1 MYCPLFLQQK
11 VKKMNNNIKLLKKSI
26 IFNGLTNAE
35 LDKLLSDIS
44 SKPRTI
50 PKGTAI
56 LTEGEIT
63 NKAYL
68 IVSGEVIISRTD
80 YWGNQSII
88 AKLTAPDI
96 FGETFAFI
104 EDMPVTVDVTAS
116 SQCTLISLER
126 DKILSNVSDSA
137 VKEKLLKNLI
147 YLFAQKNYYLSG
159 KITVLSQ
166 RGIRK
171 KLLSYLSQKASE
183 NGSSSFDINFN
194 RQQLADYLSVDRSAL
209 SSEISKLKEEG
220 LIENHKKHF
229 SLLEP

>member
-1 MYCPLFLQQK
+1 
-11 VKKMNNNIKLLKKSI
+11 MNNNIKLLKKSL

-80 YWGNQSII
+80 YWRNQSII

-104 EDMPVTVDVTAS
+104 EGMPVTVDVTAS
-116 SQCTLISLER
+116 SQCTLISLKR

-147 YLFAQKNYYLSG
+147 YLFAEKNYYLSG

-183 NGSSSFDINFN
+183 NGSSSFDIDFN

>member
-1 MYCPLFLQQK
+1 
-11 VKKMNNNIKLLKKSI
+11 MNNNIKLLKKSL

-35 LDKLLSDIS
+35 FDKLLSDIS
-44 SKPRTI
+44 SKPRTV

-88 AKLTAPDI
+88 AKLTALDI

-183 NGSSSFDINFN
+183 NGSSSFDIDFN

-209 SSEISKLKEEG
+209 SSGISKLKEEG

>member
-11 VKKMNNNIKLLKKSI
+11 VKKMNNNIKLLQKSL
-26 IFNGLTNAE
+26 IFNGLTGAE
-35 LDKLLSDIS
+35 LDKLLSDIT
-44 SKPRTI
+44 SKPKTI

-88 AKLTAPDI
+88 AKLTATDI

-183 NGSSSFDINFN
+183 NGSSNFDIDFN

-229 SLLEP
+229 RLLDP

>member
-1 MYCPLFLQQK
+1 
-11 VKKMNNNIKLLKKSI
+11 MNNNIKLLKKSL
-26 IFNGLTNAE
+26 IFHGLTDAE
-35 LDKLLSDIS
+35 LDELLSDIS
-44 SKPRTI
+44 SKPKTI

-126 DKILSNVSDSA
+126 DKIT

-183 NGSSSFDINFN
+183 NGSSSFDIDFN
-194 RQQLADYLSVDRSAL
+194 RQQLLTVNSLQTIYQW
-209 SSEISKLKEEG
+209 
-220 LIENHKKHF
+220 IEV
-229 SLLEP
+229 L

>member
-1 MYCPLFLQQK
+1 
-11 VKKMNNNIKLLKKSI
+11 MNNNIKLLKKSL

-44 SKPRTI
+44 SKPRTV

-88 AKLTAPDI
+88 AKLTALDI

-183 NGSSSFDINFN
+183 NGSSSFDIDFN

>member
-1 MYCPLFLQQK
+1 
-11 VKKMNNNIKLLKKSI
+11 MNINIKLLKKSL
-26 IFNGLTNAE
+26 IFHGLTDAE

-44 SKPRTI
+44 SKPRAV

-116 SQCTLISLER
+116 SQCTFISLER
-126 DKILSNVSDSA
+126 DKILTIVSDSA

-147 YLFAQKNYYLSG
+147 YLFAEKNYYLSG

-183 NGSSSFDINFN
+183 NGSSSFDIDFN